1 MSKLC
6 QSLETHNIVK
16 QGENL
21 GRNGIDTTPSD
32 VRSAPEA
39 PVEVQSEST
48 SLPVDTKAEGGS
60 SKASASKPLPRET
73 GDDIGFGSPVPLSAE
88 AVRVI
93 TNLRNLKV
101 SRYSLCIHVDLSHTH
116 FYRMKK
122 RIGVDGETSC
132 SKPRVNFTLI
142 ISY

>member
-6 QSLETHNIVK
+6 QSLETHDIIK

-39 PVEVQSEST
+39 PAEVQCEST
-48 SLPVDTKAEGGS
+48 SLPVDTKAEGS
-60 SKASASKPLPRET
+60 SKPSASKPLPRET

-101 SRYSLCIHVDLSHTH
+101 SSSCLCIQC
-116 FYRMKK
+116 
-122 RIGVDGETSC
+122 RIS
-132 SKPRVNFTLI
+132 
-142 ISY
+142 SY